1 MIDPMADSK
10 TLQGIIMHS
19 ISGFYYVEAAGFVYE
34 CKAKGAFRKE
44 KISPLVGDRV
54 LLEPDGNK
62 GFIVKIE
69 ERKNFLVRPP
79 IANIDRLF
87 IVASADRPKPNLYVI
102 DKLTAFAVYHKIEPV
117 IVFSKTDLAD
127 VAKTKAIYSR
137 AGFRVL
143 SCSAV
148 TGEGMEDISAAVSTG
163 ISAFSGNSGVG
174 KSSILNYLVPELSLE
189 TNEISDKLGR
199 GRHTTRSV
207 RLYRYLDGCIA
218 DTPGFS
224 SLDFEEN
231 GEKILKEDLA
241 SCFPE
246 FEPFAE
252 SCRFYPSCSHTVDK
266 GCAVLDAV
274 RKQKIC
280 KERHESYCRMY
291 EEVKNFKSWE

>member
-1 MIDPMADSK
+1 MADPQV
-10 TLQGIIMHS
+10 LEGIIMHS

-44 KISPLVGDRV
+44 KITPLVGDRV
-54 LLEPDGNK
+54 LIETDEDK

-69 ERKNFLVRPP
+69 KRNNFLIRPP

-87 IVASADRPKPNLYVI
+87 IVSSADRPKPNLYVT

-127 VAKTKAIYSR
+127 VSAYADIYRS

-143 SCSAV
+143 CCSA
-148 TGEGMEDISAAVSTG
+148 ENGMGMDAVSDAVSLG
-163 ISAFSGNSGVG
+163 ISAFTGNSGVG
-174 KSSILNYLVPELSLE
+174 KTSILNYLLPELSLE

-207 RLYRYLDGCIA
+207 KLYPYRNGCIA

-224 SLDFEEN
+224 SVDFEEN
-231 GEKILKEDLA
+231 GEKIMKEDLA
-241 SCFPE
+241 GCFPE
-246 FEPFAE
+246 FEPYVS
-252 SCRFYPSCSHTVDK
+252 SCRFFPSCSHTVDK
-266 GCAVLDAV
+266 GCALLDAV
-274 RKQKIC
+274 KKGFVSR
-280 KERHESYCRMY
+280 ERHQSYCRMY
-291 EEVKNFKSWE
+291 EEVKNFKSWN